1 MTTIIDKTKDA
12 VVTALKNSLVKNSTS
27 KLYIVRD
34 GTSSII
40 SGVNYTEK
48 DNTLG
53 VILSTDKTSLTVRD
67 TDSIELRS

>member
-12 VVTALKNSLVKNSTS
+12 VITALKSSLVKNSTS

-34 GTSSII
+34 GTSFII
-40 SGVNYTEK
+40 SGVTYTEK
-48 DNTLG
+48 DNILG
-53 VILSTDKTSLTVRD
+53 VIISTNKTSLIVRD

>member
-12 VVTALKNSLVKNSTS
+12 VITALKSSLVKNSTS

-34 GTSSII
+34 GTSSIV
-40 SGVNYTEK
+40 SGVIYTEK
-48 DNTLG
+48 NNILE
-53 VILSTDKTSLTVRD
+53 VILSTNKTSLTVRD